1 MVVSTAEQWLSLK
14 SLLQDG
20 SRNTGVQLTFSS
32 LGSTQVC
39 DMTLEGQTISLLYEA
54 LEQDMSEENIGQAI
68 DGCFRSCKDGICTFL
83 LLIQGGFYMKRERR
97 MMEILQAHFGAEAL
111 KYLVVLSLE
120 NGKVADTLDDAL
132 LELINACD
140 GRYSRIASF
149 AGGDGLRPLL
159 EMVDYMLT
167 EHVATGYSRAM
178 LREARRR
185 STDDSSMKMLK
196 QKVREVEEK
205 EQAFEELVRQQE
217 ERRAREVEELRAR
230 HAEERKKED
239 SVKKQFETR
248 RESLAE
254 AVVSHKAT
262 LQRQLSA
269 SEGETTHPPPVCAPN
284 ICICVSSSSKIVRH
298 VQRRS
303 WHDVP
308 VVSFLLDVFASLLS
322 IFTHFDNF
330 SDTVQVHFLLSYF
343 FSLSDF

>member
-1 MVVSTAEQWLSLK
+1 MVVVSTEEQWLSLK

-20 SRNTGVQLTFSS
+20 SGNSGVQLTFSS
-32 LGSTQVC
+32 LGSNQVC
-39 DMTLEGQTISLLYEA
+39 DLTLEDQPISLHYGA
-54 LEQDMSEENIGQAI
+54 LNQDMTEESIGQAI
-68 DGCFRSCKDGICTFL
+68 DSCFRSCMDGICTFL
-83 LLIQGGFYMKRERR
+83 LLIQGGFYMRRERR

-167 EHVATGYSRAM
+167 EHGATGYSGAM
-178 LREARRR
+178 LSEARRR

-205 EQAFEELVRQQE
+205 EQGFEELVRQQE
-217 ERRAREVEELRAR
+217 DRRAKEVEELRAR
-230 HAEERKKED
+230 HSEERKKED
-239 SVKKQFETR
+239 AVKKQYERR

-254 AVVSHKAT
+254 AVVSHRAT
-262 LQRQLSA
+262 LQRQMSA
-269 SEGETTHPPPVCAPN
+269 CEGKTTDPPPVCAPN
-284 ICICVSSSSKIVRH
+284 IYICISSCSKIVCN
-298 VQRRS
+298 VQHRS
-303 WHDVP
+303 WHDMPVGSP
-308 VVSFLLDVFASLLS
+308 QGCVSPPLLFVLHFYAVVS
-322 IFTHFDNF
+322 
-330 SDTVQVHFLLSYF
+330 
-343 FSLSDF
+343 